1 MHQRLCGV
9 NESLFVGG
17 YEVTILEV
25 TEDSVQI
32 GLSTP
37 GSGRVVHDI
46 RLAGAETTTQFA
58 FPLEST
64 RPALS

>member
-9 NESLFVGG
+9 NESLFLGG

-25 TEDSVQI
+25 TGDSVQI

-37 GSGRVVHDI
+37 GRGRVVHQI
-46 RLAGAETTTQFA
+46 RLAPADAADQRRHAEEA
-58 FPLEST
+58 T
-64 RPALS
+64 RPALN